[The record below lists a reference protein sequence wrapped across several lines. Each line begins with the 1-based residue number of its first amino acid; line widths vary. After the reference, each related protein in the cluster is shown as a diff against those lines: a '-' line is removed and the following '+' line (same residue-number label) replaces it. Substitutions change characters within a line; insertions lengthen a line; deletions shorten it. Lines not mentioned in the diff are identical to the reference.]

1 AARVRLPVGL
11 REGRGARFP
20 APRTLDA
27 RPNNLPLQLTSCVG
41 REEEIAEVERLL
53 GQTRLLTLTGPGGS
67 GKSRLALRVAAELL
81 TQFPDGSY
89 FVDLS
94 PVTDPALVPAAL
106 ANALGVPEAAGRPIL
121 DGVQEHLRNRERLQ
135 VVDNFE

>member
-1 AARVRLPVGL
+1 RLHQLVINGLAAD
-11 REGRGARFP
+11 FP

-27 RPNNLPLQLTSCVG
+27 TPNNLPLQLTSFVG
-41 REEEIAEVERLL
+41 REEQIAEVERLL

-81 TQFPDGSY
+81 TRFPDGSC

-94 PVTDPALVPAAL
+94 PVTDPALVPAAV

-121 DGVQEHLRNRERLQ
+121 DGVKDHLRHRELLQ
-135 VVDNFE
+135 VV